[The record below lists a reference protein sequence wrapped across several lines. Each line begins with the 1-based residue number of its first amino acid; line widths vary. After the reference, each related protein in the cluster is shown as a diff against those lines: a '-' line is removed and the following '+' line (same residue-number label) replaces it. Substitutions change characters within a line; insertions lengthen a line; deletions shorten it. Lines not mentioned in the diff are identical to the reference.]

1 MRKAVDK
8 PLAVTDD
15 ETNSESNSPE
25 IAVEKVQSKELSES
39 GDKIE
44 PIPGRCNAHKRSGT
58 LCRNAAGKGTEHLG
72 FGPCIRHGGQL
83 PNVLKSVQREIVK
96 REAESLGLSIEQD
109 PATAIINLV
118 WRCVGDLTF
127 YSSKVA
133 QEELLQVEVGPNGS
147 KKLSAHPWTVLYHQ
161 AEDRLAQVS
170 QAALRAGV
178 EERKVRL
185 AERDAQTIFAAIQ
198 SALSQIGMNDSD
210 MSRFRN
216 IFASELQK
224 QSSVVIN
231 PVIDVD

>member
-1 MRKAVDK
+1 MTETQTDQAGLDTDK
-8 PLAVTDD
+8 
-15 ETNSESNSPE
+15 S
-25 IAVEKVQSKELSES
+25 AVESSQSKELSES
-39 GDKIE
+39 ESKPE
-44 PIPGRCNAHKRSGT
+44 PKPGRCNAKGRTGR
-58 LCRNAAGKGTEHLG
+58 LCSNSAGKGTNHSG
-72 FGPCIRHGGQL
+72 IGPCIYHGGNL
-83 PNVLKSVQREIVK
+83 PNVVKSVQREIVK
-96 REAESLGLSIEQD
+96 REAEQLGLSIEQD

-133 QEELLQVEVGPNGS
+133 EEELLQVEVGPNGS

-185 AERDAQTIFAAIQ
+185 AERDAQTIFTAIQ
-198 SALSQIGMNDSD
+198 SSLAQLGMNDSD

-216 IFASELQK
+216 IFAVELQK
-224 QSSVVIN
+224 SQGVVAR
-231 PVIDVD
+231 PLIDVD

>member
-1 MRKAVDK
+1 MTEID
-8 PLAVTDD
+8 T
-15 ETNSESNSPE
+15 ESNGD
-25 IAVEKVQSKELSES
+25 EKQI
-39 GDKIE
+39 IE
-44 PIPGRCNAHKRSGT
+44 GKCNAKGRSGRR
-58 LCRNAAGKGTEHLG
+58 CARPAGWGTPHAGVGACKL
-72 FGPCIRHGGQL
+72 HGGSM
-83 PNVLKSVQREIVK
+83 PNHIIKAQREIVK
-96 REAESLGLSIEQD
+96 REAEQLGLSIEQD

-133 QEELLQVEVGPNGS
+133 EEELLQVEVGPNGS

-185 AERDAQTIFAAIQ
+185 AELDAQTIFTAIQ
-198 SALSQIGMNDSD
+198 SSLAQLGMNDSD

-216 IFASELQK
+216 IFAVELQK
-224 QSSVVIN
+224 SQGVVAR
-231 PVIDVD
+231 PLIDVD

>member
-1 MRKAVDK
+1 MTESQ
-8 PLAVTDD
+8 TDQND
-15 ETNSESNSPE
+15 DDICGLEG
-25 IAVEKVQSKELSES
+25 K
-39 GDKIE
+39 
-44 PIPGRCNAHKRSGT
+44 CNAKGRSGRR
-58 LCRNAAGKGTEHLG
+58 CARPAGWGTPHAGVGACKL
-72 FGPCIRHGGQL
+72 HGGSM
-83 PNVLKSVQREIVK
+83 PNHIIKAQREIVK
-96 REAESLGLSIEQD
+96 REAEQLGLSIEQD

-133 QEELLQVEVGPNGS
+133 EEELLQVEVGPNGS

-185 AERDAQTIFAAIQ
+185 AERDAQTIFTAIQ
-198 SALSQIGMNDSD
+198 SSLAQLGMNDSD

-216 IFASELQK
+216 IFAVELQK
-224 QSSVVIN
+224 SQGVVAR
-231 PVIDVD
+231 PLVDVD

>member
-1 MRKAVDK
+1 MRTKAVDK
-8 PLAVTDD
+8 SLAVIDP
-15 ETNSESNSPE
+15 ET
-25 IAVEKVQSKELSES
+25 ASES
-39 GDKIE
+39 GKSEVIQGKCNGKGRTGRLCGR
-44 PIPGRCNAHKRSGT
+44 PAGWGTNHAGIGRCK
-58 LCRNAAGKGTEHLG
+58 L
-72 FGPCIRHGGQL
+72 HGGSTPTHVQAA
-83 PNVLKSVQREIVK
+83 QRELVK

-198 SALSQIGMNDSD
+198 SALTQIGMTDSD

-216 IFASELQK
+216 LFASELQK
-224 QSSVVIN
+224 QSSVIVN

>member
-1 MRKAVDK
+1 MTV
-8 PLAVTDD
+8 
-15 ETNSESNSPE
+15 ETEE
-25 IAVEKVQSKELSES
+25 QSHEVN
-39 GDKIE
+39 
-44 PIPGRCNAHKRSGT
+44 PGKCNARGRSGS
-58 LCRNAAGKGTEHLG
+58 LCGLSAGWGTKHPGIGACKL
-72 FGPCIRHGGQL
+72 HGGSM
-83 PNVLKSVQREIVK
+83 PNHMIKAQREIVK

-185 AERDAQTIFAAIQ
+185 AERDAQTIFTAIQ
-198 SALSQIGMNDSD
+198 SSLAQLGMNDSD

-216 IFASELQK
+216 IFAVELQK
-224 QSSVVIN
+224 SQGVVAR
-231 PVIDVD
+231 PLIDVD